1 MHLLLN
7 HSPDKSVPHQSHQ
20 RSAFLITG
28 VTPCWAAACCPGL
41 TGRSEHDLSAVL
53 HPALPCSPASVF
65 LPPCSHHFLHSSRL
79 QNKQLTKALRRAMTA
94 VALGDAGV
102 PMQLGLPVGPRGPNP
117 MGMAHSVPAA
127 ALASWLGEAEQCGG
141 AGSAAERL
149 HVLLGRVAV
158 PHPSVSAPRPAL
170 TPAATPGDT
179 QPPAHEDGK
188 F

>member
-1 MHLLLN
+1 
-7 HSPDKSVPHQSHQ
+7 
-20 RSAFLITG
+20 
-28 VTPCWAAACCPGL
+28 
-41 TGRSEHDLSAVL
+41 
-53 HPALPCSPASVF
+53 
-65 LPPCSHHFLHSSRL
+65 
-79 QNKQLTKALRRAMTA
+79 MTA

-170 TPAATPGDT
+170 TPAATSGDT